1 LTRLGVKEEP
11 LKFTTVSLL
20 KSLPLMVNTNGLP
33 PAVVL
38 LGEIEV
44 TEGALW
50 QEQDTAIAS
59 AITSRH
65 KADDLAAVAIGVHRW
80 QTGSDKPG
88 AGNLRAI
95 Q

>member
-1 LTRLGVKEEP
+1 LTRLGVKAEP
-11 LKFTTVSLL
+11 LKFTIVSLL

-44 TEGALW
+44 TDGALA
-50 QEQDTAIAS
+50 QEQDTAVAS

-65 KADDLAAVAIGVHRW
+65 KTDDLAPVAIGVHRW
-80 QTGSDKPG
+80 QTGSDKRG
-88 AGNLRAI
+88 AG
-95 Q
+95 

>member
-1 LTRLGVKEEP
+1 
-11 LKFTTVSLL
+11 
-20 KSLPLMVNTNGLP
+20 MVNTNGLP

-44 TEGALW
+44 TDGALW
-50 QEQDTAIAS
+50 QEQDTPVAS

-80 QTGSDKPG
+80 QTGSDKRG
-88 AGNLRAI
+88 AG
-95 Q
+95 